1 MSETGWWVYML
12 ECRDGSLYTGVA
24 KDVAKRLAEHRKGTA
39 SKYTRSRVPL
49 ALVYRE
55 PTRTRSTAL
64 KREAQIKRL
73 SRLSKLSLIA
83 GQQKAP

>member
-1 MSETGWWVYML
+1 MSEPGWWVYLL
-12 ECRDGSLYTGVA
+12 ECCDGSLYTGVA
-24 KDVAKRLAEHRKGTA
+24 KDIDKRLAEHQKGTA

-49 ALVYRE
+49 TLVYRE
-55 PTRTRSTAL
+55 STGTRSAAL

-73 SRLSKLSLIA
+73 SRPSKLSLIA

>member
-1 MSETGWWVYML
+1 MSETGWWVYVL

-24 KDVAKRLAEHRKGTA
+24 KDVAKRLAEHQKGAA
-39 SKYTRSRVPL
+39 SKYTRSRMPL

-55 PTRTRSTAL
+55 PTQTRSTAL

-73 SRLSKLSLIA
+73 SRPGKLLLIA

>member
-1 MSETGWWVYML
+1 MSEAGWSVYML

-24 KDVAKRLAEHRKGTA
+24 RDVVRRLSEHQRGTA
-39 SKYTRSRVPL
+39 SKYTRSRLPL
-49 ALVYRE
+49 SLVYQE
-55 PTRTRSTAL
+55 PPQTRSAAL

-73 SRLSKLSLIA
+73 SRPGKLCLIA

>member
-1 MSETGWWVYML
+1 ML

-24 KDVAKRLAEHRKGTA
+24 RDVDKRVAEHQKGTA
-39 SKYTRSRVPL
+39 SKYTRSRLPL

-55 PTRTRSTAL
+55 PTPTRSAAL

-73 SRLSKLSLIA
+73 ARSGKLSLIA

>member
-1 MSETGWWVYML
+1 MSGGVWWVYML

-24 KDVAKRLAEHRKGTA
+24 KDVDKRLGEHRKGTA
-39 SKYTRSRVPL
+39 SKYTRSRAPL
-49 ALVYRE
+49 VLVYRE
-55 PTRTRSTAL
+55 STPTRSAAL

-73 SRLSKLSLIA
+73 SRPGKLSLIA